1 MMNREKQPTKI
12 AVPTNDGTNI
22 YRGMLG
28 RAKSMYIYA
37 VDENGDIHFVEER
50 MNPYSDTM
58 QHLKT
63 MDVYTLLKDCST
75 IISGTIGKK
84 GIERL
89 QEKGVEL
96 FFRQGT
102 IQYALEEIIKKE

>member
-1 MMNREKQPTKI
+1 MNREKQPTRI

-37 VDENGDIHFVEER
+37 VDESGDIHFVEER
-50 MNPYSDTM
+50 MNPYSETM

-63 MDVYTLLKDCST
+63 MDVYDLLRDCPV
-75 IISGTIGKK
+75 IISGNIGKK

-89 QEKGVEL
+89 QEKDVKL
-96 FFRQGT
+96 FFRHGS
-102 IQYALEEIIKKE
+102 IQDALEDIFRKE